1 MHKDLSDQDILAGC
15 IKGSAHHQKALV
27 MKYSEYLYAI
37 CLRYMGNADD
47 AKDILQDSFIK
58 VFKAINQFDPTRGK
72 IKSWMCKIC
81 INTALKKLH
90 KRNIKTPIEDVANI
104 IPMKGSAEDDL
115 QVEYM
120 FVLIKEL
127 PEKYRT
133 VFNLYVIEGYS
144 HREISEMLGMK
155 EVTCRSTLSRAKEI
169 LRKKITTL
177 KNKEAWI

>member
-1 MHKDLSDQDILAGC
+1 MSEHLSDKDIVAGC
-15 IKGSAHHQKALV
+15 IKDSAHHQKALV

-37 CLRYMGNADD
+37 CLRYMGNTDD

-58 VFKAINQFDPTRGK
+58 IFKAIEQYDTSRGML
-72 IKSWMCKIC
+72 KSWICKIC

-90 KRNIKTPIEDVANI
+90 KVNFLTPIEDVANI
-104 IPMKGSAEDDL
+104 IPMAGNVDDDL

-133 VFNLYVIEGYS
+133 VFNLYVIEGYA
-144 HREISEMLGMK
+144 HKEISDMMGMK
-155 EVTCRSTLSRAKEI
+155 EVTSRSILSRAKEI

-177 KNKEAWI
+177 KSKEAWI

>member
-1 MHKDLSDQDILAGC
+1 MSIHLSDQDILAGC
-15 IKGSAHHQKALV
+15 IKGTAQHQKALV
-27 MKYSEYLYAI
+27 MKYSDFLYAT
-37 CLRYMGNADD
+37 CLRYMGNSDD

-58 VFKAINQFDPTRGK
+58 IFKAIHQYDPGRGK

-90 KRNIKTPIEDVANI
+90 KVNMKTSLDDVANI
-104 IPMKGSAEDDL
+104 IPLKAKVEDDL

-144 HREISEMLGMK
+144 HKEIGEMLGMQ
-155 EVTCRSTLSRAKEI
+155 EVTSRSTLSRAKEV
-169 LRKKITTL
+169 LRKKIMTL